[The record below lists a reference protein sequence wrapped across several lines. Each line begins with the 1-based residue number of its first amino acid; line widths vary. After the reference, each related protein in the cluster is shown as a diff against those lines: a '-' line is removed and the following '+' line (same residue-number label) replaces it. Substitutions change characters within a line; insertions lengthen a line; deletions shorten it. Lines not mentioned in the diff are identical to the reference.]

1 MPASVRSHSCSFM
14 SVTSLK
20 AYLPMSQETWR
31 KSQLGQL
38 GARFLEK
45 QLGAEDAQV
54 AFYRAVSIENK

>member
-1 MPASVRSHSCSFM
+1 M